1 VARVISVPVRNK
13 GNGKWTFY
21 LSHRL
26 DDPSGKMIGLLLL
39 GISIDAFSDFYGPV
53 GANLGEGAAI
63 NLMRSDFVLLTRWP
77 KADDLIGQAN
87 RTGVSFDLVTHQ
99 HKTHGAEYTR
109 SFRFAQRAEVERI
122 VATRV
127 VDRYPLIVSAAA
139 TGDLFLAGWRRAA
152 TGIAALAGAFIVVLT
167 GFLGVVIRLQ
177 RRHESE
183 LKQNR
188 SLNASLRESEARA
201 NQIIESAPDAMLLVD
216 AGGRIQ
222 RLNVRADV
230 MFGYERGVLVGQPVE
245 VLVPESLRALHQ
257 HDRDHFSR
265 NAAPRPMGKNKDLFA
280 RRSDGRL
287 IPVEI
292 SLAPMHIAGELVV
305 LASVMDVGDRK
316 ALEGELRSHRA
327 RLEEQVAERTVE
339 LVAARDEAQ
348 RLAQVKSLFLA
359 NMSHE
364 IRTPLNAITGMAY
377 LIRRGGMS
385 AEQLSQL
392 DKLEGASDHL
402 LSVINAILELSKI
415 DAGNFT
421 LAQVPVHVQSLL
433 EGVVSMLQLRAEAK
447 HLVLAVEVDAMPPV
461 LLGDPTRLRQAL
473 LNFAANALKFT
484 ESGRIVLRVKLV
496 AETAEDALLRF
507 EVEDSGIGIEPDALP
522 RLFAAFEQAD
532 NSLTRKYGGTGLGLA
547 ISKMLAQVMGG
558 DAGASSTLGVGST
571 FRFTARL
578 RKGAADGAAVPS
590 PDGQT
595 AEAKLTHDYP
605 ACRILLVDDDPV
617 NREIGTAML
626 RQVGQIVDVAEDGR
640 EAVTMV
646 HSNDYALILM
656 DMQMPVMDGLEAT
669 RRIRLLPG
677 GDQVPIVAITA
688 NAFAEDTLRCLD
700 AGMDDFLAKPLVPEQ
715 LYAKLLTW
723 LPGSRK

>member
-1 VARVISVPVRNK
+1 
-13 GNGKWTFY
+13 
-21 LSHRL
+21 
-26 DDPSGKMIGLLLL
+26 
-39 GISIDAFSDFYGPV
+39 
-53 GANLGEGAAI
+53 
-63 NLMRSDFVLLTRWP
+63 
-77 KADDLIGQAN
+77 
-87 RTGVSFDLVTHQ
+87 
-99 HKTHGAEYTR
+99 
-109 SFRFAQRAEVERI
+109 
-122 VATRV
+122 
-127 VDRYPLIVSAAA
+127 
-139 TGDLFLAGWRRAA
+139 
-152 TGIAALAGAFIVVLT
+152 
-167 GFLGVVIRLQ
+167 
-177 RRHESE
+177 
-183 LKQNR
+183 
-188 SLNASLRESEARA
+188 
-201 NQIIESAPDAMLLVD
+201 
-216 AGGRIQ
+216 
-222 RLNVRADV
+222 
-230 MFGYERGVLVGQPVE
+230 
-245 VLVPESLRALHQ
+245 
-257 HDRDHFSR
+257 
-265 NAAPRPMGKNKDLFA
+265 
-280 RRSDGRL
+280 
-287 IPVEI
+287 
-292 SLAPMHIAGELVV
+292 
-305 LASVMDVGDRK
+305 
-316 ALEGELRSHRA
+316 
-327 RLEEQVAERTVE
+327 
-339 LVAARDEAQ
+339 
-348 RLAQVKSLFLA
+348 
-359 NMSHE
+359 
-364 IRTPLNAITGMAY
+364 
-377 LIRRGGMS
+377 
-385 AEQLSQL
+385 
-392 DKLEGASDHL
+392 
-402 LSVINAILELSKI
+402 
-415 DAGNFT
+415 
-421 LAQVPVHVQSLL
+421 
-433 EGVVSMLQLRAEAK
+433 
-447 HLVLAVEVDAMPPV
+447 MPPV

-571 FRFTARL
+571 FWFTARL

-595 AEAKLTHDYP
+595 AEAKLNHDYP